1 MVGHGASRNI
11 NLWVVPRWTWI
22 FVYYTICLLSTL
34 LLEVNDYNVGLQPV
48 PLLSDNLVSKSALA
62 APECN
67 GLSSY

>member
-1 MVGHGASRNI
+1 M
-11 NLWVVPRWTWI
+11 
-22 FVYYTICLLSTL
+22 L

-48 PLLSDNLVSKSALA
+48 PLLPDNLVSKSALA